1 MPETVYDID
10 LNGQGDILRVRFAT
24 EDGAVIDFLVQYEA
38 TIDGKRKAV
47 VRYDSHHG
55 RGHRDMLDWNG
66 RNHHKDW
73 APEGIGLG
81 AVLTWAVDDL
91 MENWE
96 RYRTE
101 FLQRRDHD

>member
-10 LNGQGDILRVRFAT
+10 LNGQGDILRIRFAT
-24 EDGAVIDFLVQYEA
+24 EAGTVAGFLVQYET
-38 TIDGKRKAV
+38 TINGQRKAV

-66 RNHHKDW
+66 RNHRKHW

-101 FLQRRDHD
+101 FLQRRP